1 MKRINILT
9 VIALVSVLGLA
20 ACDAQTATTSV
31 VPTPL
36 SVTPTATSQ
45 PTSMQT
51 PTTIASPTFTQT
63 PRPTPVER
71 PVTTP
76 FPAPTSGSAIWQIVF
91 SACPCTPTLASYC
104 PGEQCTA
111 SIYTVNS
118 DGTDLRQVVEGKS
131 YAHSPSPSPDGR
143 YLAFE
148 DEREDVSIT
157 PTPEE
162 RGHGGLVYPR
172 TYLFDLTTGEI
183 MPLGAKRFARCQ
195 WFPDGTRL
203 ACYAEGDIYVVSLGG
218 AGPIRVTSVAQE
230 AQLCAFDLSPDGER
244 IVYVE
249 ENPALSEPRDL
260 NIYRVDVNGTG
271 LLQLATLPDVRYC
284 GSVQWSPNGE
294 EVFVAASY
302 DSEVSASD
310 LFLIETEEGE
320 VHPIFHSNHNIFTT
334 PRWLADGQ
342 HIFFVE
348 YDRERDANAF
358 YIVDR
363 NGVGRTFEIT
373 GLGSSIFAGDL
384 LQDQTQFVF
393 ALMFGNEADRGGLYV
408 ADLETGYWAHV
419 LTDYQVSFDGI
430 ATLVSS
436 DWR

>member
-1 MKRINILT
+1 ME
-9 VIALVSVLGLA
+9 
-20 ACDAQTATTSV
+20 
-31 VPTPL
+31 
-36 SVTPTATSQ
+36 
-45 PTSMQT
+45 
-51 PTTIASPTFTQT
+51 
-63 PRPTPVER
+63 RPT
-71 PVTTP
+71 TTP
-76 FPAPTSGSAIWQIVF
+76 FPAPTSGSPIWQIVF
-91 SACPCTPTLASYC
+91 SACPCTPTIASYC
-104 PGEQCTA
+104 PGGWCTA
-111 SIYTVNS
+111 NIYTVNS
-118 DGTDLRQVVEGKS
+118 DGTGLRQVIEGKS
-131 YAHSPSPSPDGR
+131 YARSPSPSPDGS

-162 RGHGGLVYPR
+162 RGHGRPVYPR
-172 TYLFDLTTGEI
+172 TYLFDVTTGEI
-183 MPLGAKRFARCQ
+183 MPLGAKRFTRCR
-195 WFPDGTRL
+195 WFPDGMRL
-203 ACYAEGDIYVVSLGG
+203 ACYADGNIYIVSLGG
-218 AGPIRVTSVAQE
+218 TGPIQVTSIAQG
-230 AQLCAFDLSPDGER
+230 AQLCAFALSPDGEH

-249 ENPALSEPRDL
+249 GNPALSEPRDL

-271 LLQLATLPDVRYC
+271 LLQLATLPAVRYC

-294 EVFVAASY
+294 EVLVTASY
-302 DSEVSASD
+302 SD
-310 LFLIETEEGE
+310 LFLIGTEEGE
-320 VHPIFHSNHNIFTT
+320 VHPIFHSNHHILTT

-348 YDRERDANAF
+348 YDRQRDANAF

-363 NGVGRTFEIT
+363 NGVGRMFEIT

-384 LQDQTQFVF
+384 SQDQTQFVF